1 MAIGSDEAD
10 DDFSMEAY
18 GSVLY
23 SKYLPKQVLGRGISS
38 TVRRCIKKDTLQEYA
53 VKIID
58 VVTEKVDDIG
68 IEDLKL
74 EYRNEV
80 AILRKLSGHQHIVM
94 MYDFIES
101 PTYFFL
107 VFELCTGG
115 ELFDYLTK
123 VVTLS
128 EKKTRNIM
136 KQILEAVQ
144 YIHSHGIVHRDL
156 KPENILLDQN
166 CNVKISDFGFAV
178 NVQPGKLLKDLC
190 GTPGYLA
197 PEVLKCNM
205 KVDKVKGYSF
215 EVDLWACGVIMYT
228 LLVGLPPFW
237 HRRKMVLL
245 RSIMDGR
252 YKFGSPEWDDI
263 SDPPKELI
271 SKLLVVDPKQRYT
284 VEEAINHPFFH
295 YEISKPEVFMAR
307 RKFKAAIITV
317 RSICILQ
324 KLNSQR
330 PVNICSAKSNP
341 YSVKMVRKVIDGCAF
356 HVYGHWVKKGEEQ
369 NRAALFETTPR
380 VELKMAYDRSDEKFS
395 TEGPKRLSEFYGR
408 SVVHHTVFE

>member
-1 MAIGSDEAD
+1 MAIGTDETD
-10 DDFSMEAY
+10 DDLSLVAY

-23 SKYLPKQVLGRGISS
+23 SKYVPKQILGRGISS
-38 TVRRCIKKDTLQEYA
+38 TVRRCIEKDSQTEFA

-58 VVTEKVDDIG
+58 VVSENVDEIG
-68 IEDLKL
+68 IEELKI

-80 AILRKLSGHQHIVM
+80 AILRKLSGHHHIVLLN
-94 MYDFIES
+94 DFIES

-123 VVTLS
+123 VVALS
-128 EKKTRNIM
+128 EKKTRNLM

-156 KPENILLDQN
+156 KPENILLDEN
-166 CNVKISDFGFAV
+166 LNIKISDFGFAAQ
-178 NVQPGKLLKDLC
+178 VQDGKLLTDLC

-237 HRRKMVLL
+237 HRKKMVLL

-263 SDPPKELI
+263 SQAPKELI
-271 SKLLVVDPKQRYT
+271 SKLLVVNPKERYT
-284 VEEAINHPFFH
+284 AEEAINHPFFH
-295 YEISKPEVFMAR
+295 FEVKQADEFFMAR

-317 RSICILQ
+317 RSVCKLQ

-330 PVNICSAKSNP
+330 PVNLNSAKANP
-341 YSVKMVRKVIDGCAF
+341 YGVKMVRKVLDGCAF
-356 HVYGHWVKKGEEQ
+356 HIYGHWVKKGEEQ

-380 VELKMAYDRSDEKFS
+380 MELRANSDSWKG
-395 TEGPKRLSEFYGR
+395 TRHLSDYYGHH
-408 SVVHHTVFE
+408 SVLHETVSEETS